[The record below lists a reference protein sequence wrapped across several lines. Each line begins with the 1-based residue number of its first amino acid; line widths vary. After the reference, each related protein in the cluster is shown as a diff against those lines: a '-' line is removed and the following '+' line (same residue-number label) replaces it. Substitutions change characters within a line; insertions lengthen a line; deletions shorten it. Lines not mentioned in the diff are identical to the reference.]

1 MIGTRPPKESLELL
15 LPGLLALLAVVVGV
29 SMAVV
34 LSAQARFVGNEG
46 TLGTGLGSMS
56 VGFGLVG
63 ASIPERHTRLFLWV
77 LAAAIAAG
85 FLLSL
90 LI

>member
-15 LPGLLALLAVVVGV
+15 LPGLLALLAVIVGV

-46 TLGTGLGSMS
+46 MLGTGLGSMS
-56 VGFGLVG
+56 VGFGLVCCSKK
-63 ASIPERHTRLFLWV
+63 AQATPPKP
-77 LAAAIAAG
+77 LALTLG
-85 FLLSL
+85 VC
-90 LI
+90 